1 VEAHGA
7 SVVVVMRVGSGWSS
21 VMKVELLGEL
31 FGSLRQRPP
40 KTSFVEQTVDG
51 MKGNR
56 ASESLLFDEVP
67 M

>member
-1 VEAHGA
+1 
-7 SVVVVMRVGSGWSS
+7 
-21 VMKVELLGEL
+21 MKVELLGEL

-40 KTSFVEQTVDG
+40 KTSFVEQTVGG

-56 ASESLLFDEVP
+56 ASESLLFGEVP